1 MIRMSKYIYTLEANR
16 APIQIKKRKDEE
28 EENENATVH

>member
-1 MIRMSKYIYTLEANR
+1 MSKYIYTLEANR

-28 EENENATVH
+28 EEENENATVQ